1 MLIMAGADPLE
12 APNAWLTCHRL
23 FVVVVPTSGSNRLL
37 FFFLLPATLTNYA
50 LENILFAGIF
60 RIAHLLFCVF
70 FLRAGPRGKYA
81 NKYK

>member
-1 MLIMAGADPLE
+1 MAGADPLE

-37 FFFLLPATLTNYA
+37 FFFFLLPARLTNYA

-60 RIAHLLFCVF
+60 RIAHLLFCVLCF
-70 FLRAGPRGKYA
+70 FLAGRAKRKIR
-81 NKYK
+81 K